1 VLCAREVSLKEK
13 EFSESFHII
22 YNLFE
27 CVSKHGFSAEVLLFE
42 SIEKALKKGIA
53 PETVD
58 KLTEVFKALEETNRR
73 VISLLMP
80 DRTNLMEIPNLLW
93 TIGWLNLLEDHLM
106 RLKAKYLYNPPPLKQ
121 AQNYLKKIDQ
131 IKQAYREIRK
141 RLAEIIV
148 EDAANGRS
156 QTPSRLEEHP

>member
-1 VLCAREVSLKEK
+1 MSREISLEEK
-13 EFSESFHII
+13 KFSEEFHLI

-27 CVSKHGFSAEVLLFE
+27 CVSKHGLSAEVLLFE
-42 SIEKALKKGIA
+42 SIEKALKKGID

-58 KLTEVFKALEETNRR
+58 KLTEVYKALEETNNR

-93 TIGWLNLLEDHLM
+93 TIGWINELEEHLM

-121 AQNYLKKIDQ
+121 AQNYLEKIDQ
-131 IKQAYREIRK
+131 IMQAYREIRK

-148 EDAANGRS
+148 EDASEKS
-156 QTPSRLEEHP
+156 QSPSRLEEHP

>member
-1 VLCAREVSLKEK
+1 LSREISLEEK
-13 EFSESFHII
+13 KFSEEFHLI

-27 CVSKHGFSAEVLLFE
+27 CVSKHGLSAEVLLFE
-42 SIEKALKKGIA
+42 SIEKALKKGID

-58 KLTEVFKALEETNRR
+58 KLTEVYKALEETNNR

-93 TIGWLNLLEDHLM
+93 TIGWINELEEHLM

-121 AQNYLKKIDQ
+121 AQNYLEKIDQ
-131 IKQAYREIRK
+131 IMQAYREIRK

-148 EDAANGRS
+148 EDASEKS
-156 QTPSRLEEHP
+156 QSPSRLEEHP